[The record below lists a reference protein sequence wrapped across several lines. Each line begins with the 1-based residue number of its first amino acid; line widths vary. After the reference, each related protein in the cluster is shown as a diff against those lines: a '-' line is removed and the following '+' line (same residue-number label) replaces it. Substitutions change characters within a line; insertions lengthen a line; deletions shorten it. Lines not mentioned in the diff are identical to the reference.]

1 MNASPYQPGHK
12 QVVPMYPDRPTHGQA
27 RRRAAW
33 IALCSALMTACSA
46 SPSRNILGSYFPTW
60 MVCALIGIVVVVV
73 IRGVLVKTGVDAE
86 LPVPV
91 IVYLC
96 LWTAATLAIWLVW
109 LG

>member
-1 MNASPYQPGHK
+1 MQSH
-12 QVVPMYPDRPTHGQA
+12 RPACRHHYL
-27 RRRAAW
+27 RAALMSCSSF
-33 IALCSALMTACSA
+33 ALAACSA

-60 MVCALIGIVVVVV
+60 MVCALIGIAFVAVV
-73 IRGVLVKTGVDAE
+73 RGVLVKTGVDAS

-96 LWTAATLAIWLVW
+96 MWTAATLAVWLVW

>member
-1 MNASPYQPGHK
+1 MHSHRLTREHRYLRVAWTSFFSAS
-12 QVVPMYPDRPTHGQA
+12 
-27 RRRAAW
+27 
-33 IALCSALMTACSA
+33 LTACNA

-60 MVCALIGIVVVVV
+60 MVCALLGIVFV
-73 IRGVLVKTGVDAE
+73 IAVRGVLVKTGVDAV

-96 LWTAATLAIWLVW
+96 MWTAATLAIWLVW

>member
-1 MNASPYQPGHK
+1 MQSDWLTRAQHPS
-12 QVVPMYPDRPTHGQA
+12 
-27 RRRAAW
+27 RAASVAIVS
-33 IALCSALMTACSA
+33 IALNACSS

-60 MVCALIGIVVVVV
+60 MVCALLGIVLVAVV
-73 IRGVLVKTGVDAE
+73 RGVLMKTGVDAA

-96 LWTAATLAIWLVW
+96 MWTAATLAIWLLW